1 MDLGFVGL
9 GNMGR
14 PMVARLIAAGH
25 RVVVYDPR
33 SDAVAAAEALG
44 ASPAQS
50 VKEVGDRSDTV
61 LASLPTPAVSQQVAT
76 GEDGVIDGTRVRHF
90 IDLST
95 VGSAVADHNH
105 DLLATRGIAAFD
117 APVSGGVAGA
127 ENGTL
132 AVMVSGPADAF
143 DAVVGVLEALGRP
156 IFVGEKPGAAQ
167 TMKLMN
173 NLVAATALAVTAEVM
188 VMGVKAGL
196 EPQAVLDVL
205 NAGSGGTHASRDKFP
220 RAVLPRTFDY
230 GFATGLM
237 VKDVRLY
244 VQEADALGTPTP
256 IAAAVQELWED
267 TMTREGPD
275 SDFTSVVK
283 PYEEAAG
290 VVVKGTEVR

>member
-25 RVVVYDPR
+25 RVVVYAPR

-50 VKEVGDRSDTV
+50 VREVGDRSDTV

-76 GEDGVIDGTRVRHF
+76 GEDGVIDGTRVKHF

-105 DLLATRGIAAFD
+105 ELLAARGIAAFD

-167 TMKLMN
+167 TMK
-173 NLVAATALAVTAEVM
+173 
-188 VMGVKAGL
+188 
-196 EPQAVLDVL
+196 
-205 NAGSGGTHASRDKFP
+205 R
-220 RAVLPRTFDY
+220 
-230 GFATGLM
+230 
-237 VKDVRLY
+237 
-244 VQEADALGTPTP
+244 
-256 IAAAVQELWED
+256 
-267 TMTREGPD
+267 
-275 SDFTSVVK
+275 
-283 PYEEAAG
+283 
-290 VVVKGTEVR
+290 